1 MAVSSDT
8 ALTLTAPGDVANSQA
23 RVVPVK
29 ESDWEQDCGP
39 LPVT

>member
-23 RVVPVK
+23 REMAVK
-29 ESDWEQDCGP
+29 KDTFCQS
-39 LPVT
+39 